1 MLKPISV
8 LLITA
13 GLLFAGCRSR
23 SANSTQ
29 YFTIADATKEQFFTL
44 TRLGTHESPKSVQ
57 LRVTGKIESA
67 AKLIVLLN
75 GHPQQTLELTAG
87 AVETEWHGEWLS
99 SQLSLHYLPAAVK
112 SGALQIA
119 CQFSD

>member
-1 MLKPISV
+1 MLKPISF
-8 LLITA
+8 LLLSA
-13 GLLFAGCRSR
+13 GLLFTGCRSR

-44 TRLGTHESPKSVQ
+44 TRLGTHGTPKSVQ
-57 LRVTGKIESA
+57 LRITGKIESS

-75 GHPQQTLELTAG
+75 GHPQQTFEFPAG
-87 AVETEWHGEWLS
+87 AVDSEWHGEWLS
-99 SQLSLHYLPAAVK
+99 SQLNLHYLPAAVK